1 MIKRLALITLIFFT
15 LPCSAANLQITEAW
29 IKNLPMVVPMRAGY
43 MNITNKGSSKI
54 AIESLASESFA
65 KIEIHQSI
73 EIDGMMSMQPIPG
86 LAVLPGESIQLEPGG
101 YHLMM
106 MSPLQD
112 LKLGDEIIVTL
123 RFDDQTT
130 QTIIMIVRK

>member
-1 MIKRLALITLIFFT
+1 MIKRLFLIALFFFSA
-15 LPCSAANLQITEAW
+15 PCYAESLQITEAW

-86 LAVLPGESIQLEPGG
+86 LVVLPGESIQLQPGG

-106 MSPLQD
+106 MNPLQE
-112 LKLGDEIIVTL
+112 LKLGDKIIVTL